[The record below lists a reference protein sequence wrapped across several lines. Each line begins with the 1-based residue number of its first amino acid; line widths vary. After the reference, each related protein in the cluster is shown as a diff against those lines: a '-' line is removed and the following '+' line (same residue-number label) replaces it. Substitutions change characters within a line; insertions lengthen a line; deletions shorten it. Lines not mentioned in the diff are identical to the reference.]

1 MTNISE
7 LEAAIS
13 KELELYS
20 KEITQSIKESVDIV
34 AKEVN
39 KEIKRNV
46 TFKERRGK
54 YIKSFKIKK
63 TYENPNKKVKTWYVG
78 NGEHRLSHLLENGHA
93 LKNGG
98 RARAYPHIK
107 YGQELAEK
115 RMEELVEKGIN
126 NANRR

>member
-1 MTNISE
+1 MTDISG

-13 KELELYS
+13 RELGLYS
-20 KEITQSIKESVDIV
+20 EAITGSIKESVDIV

-39 KEIKRNV
+39 NEIKKHA
-46 TFKERRGK
+46 TFKVRRGK

-63 TYENPNKKVKTWYVG
+63 TFENPNKKVKTWYVG

-107 YGQELAEK
+107 YGQELAER

>member
-1 MTNISE
+1 MIDISE
-7 LEAAIS
+7 LETTIS
-13 KELELYS
+13 RELELYS
-20 KEITQSIKESVDIV
+20 KSITDSVKESVDVV

-39 KEIKRNV
+39 KEIKRHV
-46 TFKERRGK
+46 TFKKRRGK

-63 TYENPNKKVKTWYVG
+63 TFEGPNKKVKTWYVG

-98 RARAYPHIK
+98 RTRAYPHIR
-107 YGQELAEK
+107 YGHELAQR